1 MPNLNR
7 LWTAEEDARV
17 RSMLEAD
24 VPLVLVAAKLKRTAA
39 AVKSRSSK
47 LHISRQRTRRRA
59 QGPYRIAVDFSKE
72 PSKDTL
78 LTDRRHDQCRR

>member
-7 LWTAEEDARV
+7 LWTVEEDARL
-17 RSMLEAD
+17 RSMLETG

-47 LHISRQRTRRRA
+47 LHVSRQRTRRIA
-59 QGPYRIAVDFSKE
+59 QAPYPIAVDFPKE
-72 PSKDTL
+72 PSKVTSVD
-78 LTDRRHDQCRR
+78 

>member
-7 LWTAEEDARV
+7 LWTVEEDARL
-17 RSMLEAD
+17 RSMLETG

-47 LHISRQRTRRRA
+47 LHVSRQRTRRIA
-59 QGPYRIAVDFSKE
+59 QAPYRIAVDFPKE
-72 PSKDTL
+72 PSKVTSVD
-78 LTDRRHDQCRR
+78 